1 MMRLHQRTIAN
12 LAKLLI
18 FAVLTMVITAVLG
31 ITIANGG
38 FGGNYTTYRANFSDV
53 TSLLSGDDVRIAG
66 VRVGQIQSIKI
77 VDNRYAQVAFTVQSD
92 IPVYRSAHAQLR
104 YLNLIGQRYLAL
116 SEAPGPAIRLRPG
129 GLIPIAQTQPALDL
143 TTLFNGFKPL
153 FQALSP
159 QQVNA
164 LAYDIV
170 TTLQGEGSTVAQLVA
185 NTASLTNTIA
195 DRNAVIGQVINNLDG
210 VLGTVAARNQGLD
223 QLIVELQRL
232 VSGLAG
238 DRGTIAASLGNI
250 NSLAVSTASLISAIR
265 PSLPGDLSGLSGL
278 AAALADTKNANGS
291 NTLDQFLKMF
301 PSKLNTIIRTATY
314 GGWFNYYLC
323 DANYMT
329 NGTYSAVRIHVNI
342 PTCNA
347 SGG

>member
-1 MMRLHQRTIAN
+1 MRLYPRTIAN
-12 LAKLLI
+12 LVKLLI
-18 FAVLTMVITAVLG
+18 FAVVTMVITTVLG

-53 TSLLSGDDVRIAG
+53 TSLLAGDDVRIAG
-66 VRVGQIQSIKI
+66 VRVGQIQSVKLEH
-77 VDNRYAQVAFTVQSD
+77 DRYAQVAFTVQSD
-92 IPVYRSAHAQLR
+92 IPIYRSVHAQLR

-116 SEAPGPAIRLRPG
+116 TEAPGPATRLPPG
-129 GLIPIAQTQPALDL
+129 GLIPMSQTQPALDL

-159 QQVNA
+159 QDVNA
-164 LAYDIV
+164 LAYEIV
-170 TTLQGEGSTVAQLVA
+170 QTLQGQGSTVTQLVA

-210 VLGTVAARNQGLD
+210 VLATVAARNQGLD
-223 QLIVELQRL
+223 QLIVQLQSL
-232 VSGLAG
+232 VSGLAS

-278 AAALADTKNANGS
+278 AAALADTKNPNGT
-291 NTLDQFLKMF
+291 NTLDQFLKDF
-301 PSKLNTIIRTATY
+301 PNKLNTITRTATY

-323 DANYMT
+323 DADYAV
-329 NGTYSAVRIHVNI
+329 NGKLSAVRIHVNI
-342 PTCNA
+342 PSCNA